1 VYCTDKFADRY
12 IALFDYSPTGNGDNT
27 VKFLGEYSGYV
38 VCDGFDGYNKLTNV
52 TRCGC
57 WAHARRKFVEALPTD
72 KALLSTSTAAKG
84 VNHINEL
91 YEIERSFE
99 ALTPAE
105 KHKQRQERLKSAL
118 DAFFAWLE
126 TTNASSGT
134 KLCKA
139 VGYAINEKKDLYSF
153 LKCPMFPNNRAENAI
168 RPFVVGRKNWLLT
181 SDVPVLP

>member
-1 VYCTDKFADRY
+1 MYCTDKSADRY
-12 IALFDYSPTGNGDNT
+12 IALFDYSHTRNGDNA

-38 VCDGFDGYNKLTNV
+38 VCDGYDGYNKLEKA

-72 KALLSTSTAAKG
+72 KELISTSTAAKG
-84 VNHINEL
+84 VNLINEL

-105 KHKQRQERLKSAL
+105 KHKQRQERLKPSL

-126 TTNASSGT
+126 TVNASSGT
-134 KLCKA
+134 KLSKA
-139 VGYAINEKKDLYSF
+139 IGYALNEKKYLYRF
-153 LKCPMFPNNRAENAI
+153 LESPYVSIDNNRAENAI
-168 RPFVVGRKNWLLT
+168 RPFVVGRKNWDLGLLCA
-181 SDVPVLP
+181 